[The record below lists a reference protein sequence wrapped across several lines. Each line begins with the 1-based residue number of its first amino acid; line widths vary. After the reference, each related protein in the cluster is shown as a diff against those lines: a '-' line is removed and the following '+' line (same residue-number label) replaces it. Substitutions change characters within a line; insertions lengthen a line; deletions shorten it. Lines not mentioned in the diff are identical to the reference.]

1 MANYQVPTTRLR
13 ELPAYEALAK
23 HYSQIEGRH
32 LRELFADDPN
42 RGERLCA
49 EGPVSTLII
58 RRTG

>member
-42 RGERLCA
+42 RASGC
-49 EGPVSTLII
+49 
-58 RRTG
+58 RRRPRALP